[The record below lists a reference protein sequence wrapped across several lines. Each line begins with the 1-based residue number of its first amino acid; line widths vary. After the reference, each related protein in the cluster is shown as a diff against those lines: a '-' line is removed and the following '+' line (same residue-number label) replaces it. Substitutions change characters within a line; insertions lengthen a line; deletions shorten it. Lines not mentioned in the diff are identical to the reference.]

1 MTTTRTNNR
10 ITPMALTSRD
20 VMIILSVYENRFLRR
35 DQIQRLHFADASTIA
50 CCVRLKKLYEN
61 HFLDRVGR
69 PAASVK
75 SQAVYALDKRGAD
88 VVAAALEINRHKIKW
103 SRASNRVEWL
113 FMEHTLAV
121 SEFKVCLD
129 AALAGRREELL
140 FYQRGDRSHLR
151 RISVTGAK
159 KKCFVVAPDAFFGIQ
174 TGRGKCIFFLE
185 VDMGTETLS
194 RFTEKVVAYKRY
206 WKSRQYTEEYGFN
219 NFRVITVCESK
230 RRLDNLRQ
238 TTGNVGGRWMFLF
251 TTFQT
256 IHENDPLG
264 SIWLSPVSDSPI
276 SLLEG

>member
-1 MTTTRTNNR
+1 
-10 ITPMALTSRD
+10 MALTARD

-75 SQAVYALDKRGAD
+75 SQTVYALNKRGAD
-88 VVAAALEINRHKIKW
+88 VVAAALEVNRHKVKW
-103 SRASNRVEWL
+103 SRASNRVKWL

-129 AALAGRREELL
+129 VALAGRREELL

-159 KKCFVVAPDAFFGIQ
+159 KKYFVVAPDAFFGIQ
-174 TGRGKCIFFLE
+174 SGRGKHIFFLE
-185 VDMGTETLS
+185 VDMGTETLA
-194 RFTEKVVAYKRY
+194 RFAEKVVAYKRY

-219 NFRVITVCESK
+219 HFRVLTVAESE
-230 RRLDNLRQ
+230 RRLANLRWA
-238 TTGNVGGRWMFLF
+238 TREAGGQRMFLF
-251 TTFQT
+251 TTLRAIQ
-256 IHENDPLG
+256 ENSPLG
-264 SIWLSPVSDSPI
+264 NVWLSPISDLPT
-276 SLLEG
+276 SLLE